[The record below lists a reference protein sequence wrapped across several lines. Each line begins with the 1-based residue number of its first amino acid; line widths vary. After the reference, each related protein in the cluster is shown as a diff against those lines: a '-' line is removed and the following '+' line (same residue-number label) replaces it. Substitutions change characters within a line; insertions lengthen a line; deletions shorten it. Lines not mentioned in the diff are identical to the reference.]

1 MWGAEWEGK
10 GGDGSKRNSQ
20 SFSEGQNGE
29 DRPWRNRLQA
39 GLQQRRNEG
48 ETGQRKREQMN
59 AKAKERANKEVG
71 ERRNLNGDCRAPGCG
86 KAE

>member
-1 MWGAEWEGK
+1 
-10 GGDGSKRNSQ
+10 
-20 SFSEGQNGE
+20 
-29 DRPWRNRLQA
+29 
-39 GLQQRRNEG
+39 
-48 ETGQRKREQMN
+48 MN

>member
-10 GGDGSKRNSQ
+10 GGDGSRRNSQ
-20 SFSEGQNGE
+20 SFSKGQNGE